1 MSETKSSQVS
11 KKKLSDIEIIPSIQ
25 NQELIRS
32 ILVEKENTSLASTI
46 SDLLEDQLRPQRAG
60 TRWKMEEEE
69 YIIYPQPELV
79 AVIPLPGLQFKED
92 FDVKTAT
99 PQDKQ
104 DHISQQLLTNFEA
117 VPIEKE
123 IFNRTISFGGIDNF
137 NYFLLFN
144 KKTKRFTLDDTA
156 ENGGKDPDIQPYIII
171 RDSTFSIWTFS
182 TDAIYNNNIRDQIE
196 KLLNAESFDPD
207 QKEPIGFMQVAD
219 RNDCMYMPDIRKEK
233 PTIRTKG
240 VKGVKDQTFLWKVH
254 NPNSQNITS
263 IELTAITSEFIRPHG
278 YVVMDDTVIERQA
291 NEENER
297 KFLIQLFL
305 ERKYGSDDIDWN
317 PIDIKSWFDILQSP
331 EKTATYNTVHE
342 KAKLLDWS
350 RTVSVRNMD
359 QKNDPDAGKRPEF
372 DIDKLKAS
380 AKEGINVL
388 AQTFKEK
395 EITDTLWVLD
405 KLDELQKQEEERS
418 QDTSEDQLRDI
429 KKKMSALR
437 DNEKD
442 EDKQSKEYKF
452 LKEWIKIR
460 STVMDNFDC
469 KTPSAVS
476 VIEETREL
484 IQRHLEK
491 LKAEKISLECDFQ
504 DKIAATLMTG
514 VGAILSYYFADKI
527 MSSASGFYSM
537 LTGTFDGRTRDEPA
551 NIADKGKAGLLIEV
565 GDVLTKIKKHALL
578 TTDPF
583 HVEITKKLS
592 VVTGGLNNLY
602 NMETHNYIFEEWKT
616 AVYARAKVAELN
628 DPEKNAT
635 ADAAVKAAAE
645 KLGISIKEATL
656 VYTKINEQSI
666 MDIVDSGSK
675 KGAKEIFEA
684 FEEAALRKMDILQRR
699 HKTRSLQN
707 FKDTKQWPNNWTTK
721 FGIGSKIIYGSIRE
735 DYWYTKEDGVEPV
748 PSRKEY
754 NPENSV
760 IYIGTSDSFVS
771 LYDKKQKLVVV
782 VPKHMIDNCIEEM
795 KIERDSGWDPLKA
808 KTTDYEGL
816 TAKEIKDTLSTAAN
830 QLEKLKQIFKN
841 QKKMAVIHQGLDPK
855 SKWKLPPPVF
865 SDLVPGTELILKYT
879 FEEVEVIEPTH
890 PLLDN
895 QRLNIAKWLVS
906 MCFRPQISQTTNA
919 ANKEGA
925 IQEAMEL
932 YENLSIKVKNTLYTV
947 LSPAL
952 SVKGFQAG
960 NVMEIDKKEA
970 GYSWNYFGNKE
981 GKMDEQLKRIITGPP
996 KATAWFVTV
1005 QKSNG
1010 ERFDRL
1016 LAKDFD
1022 ISKVQNSAIPMWM
1035 KQTAAGVVAVG
1046 ATLALIKGGERYTGK
1061 NVSNTKKYGGAAII
1075 SLGAVSSVTVP
1086 EAENPISLYN
1096 LVGAPLSYGVSD
1108 ETYCASEFEQMVKG
1122 KEKTAA
1128 LKRCIAENKKET
1140 KDKKKAKD
1148 KWWTSYGTVARRNA
1162 LDLDKLRVEFS
1173 KETERLEPLTV
1184 ELAKTTFELRNEDGS
1199 LTQIPSIGYLRK
1211 EHSELFGMC
1220 EIIGGSCMKMGLAG
1234 ILSKETQQWAQGL
1247 INAWTSYKK
1256 SIALDKEELKW
1267 SKEYF
1272 KELKAVKEESIKKS
1286 NLASCKY
1293 WYLQHRIP
1301 HIMGVR
1307 MLEFANLAI
1316 SQRSNEDAIKRHK
1329 CVKTLEWVQT
1339 AVKNEEWL
1347 PEEEVASLIDL
1358 REKCKVLQ
1366 NRASDAPTMSATG
1379 DIELDVDLN
1388 PVYSEATFFRKFP
1401 NVKNPKDQC
1410 TLREVY
1416 ASLFSQVKNEA
1427 ISEIGKPPSNWLES
1441 LTSIFNLYY
1450 YTNPMTGVVEIAFK
1464 TGIGAGIVSMMG
1476 MGGGM
1481 GGVPQT
1487 SMMPIGATPDLS
1499 GGAETWALL
1508 LRSGNMIPRALAT
1521 DCVPLSFQTAMTVGI
1536 EWIWSFLPFPM
1547 RKIIW
1552 DYTVN
1557 RIKQFFGSKQSWKSP
1572 ATIVAVIGILGAVGY
1587 FVIHCYD
1594 NAKTTVHEK
1603 FQIPQKEKLS
1613 QVFSGSR
1620 DEADT
1625 QLKEWILNDLAKD
1638 APELVFQ
1645 TYTESAYDEKG
1656 TDAADNVELLKK
1668 RILGNLPTLI
1678 RKNSDVEE
1686 GEAEWI
1692 MDPAGDDKVHT
1703 EQVVFNRE
1711 LRNKAAIKAAK
1722 KFFDAAFGSVC
1733 DPIINFFETVSKI
1746 FKTLTDWRNIPSWIA
1761 NNPLGVIKIAA
1772 AAATLSYV
1780 MYHKDSIKW
1789 GIKETYERLGKHGEG
1804 AYKKLKEV
1812 ILGKNA
1818 VDMTPLKN
1826 YYENRRKFC
1835 RDISKEMQS
1844 KFAVRFSKKAQ
1855 LVNHV
1860 KCIDVL
1866 DKFFI
1871 SKVGILTVKQAYLE
1885 IYKNVIRMEKETP
1898 GARPNLIE
1906 SLNFLFLGNPG
1917 TGKTTAVETL
1927 ANLLRYT
1934 NLRPAASGD
1943 DVKYPEMI
1951 APTINSLDAL
1961 VKKDKEG
1968 ITNVVSSILSIQHAM
1983 RTGHVGGILMTFRNQ
1998 AKAAKLSQKWNE
2010 DVPIDLDKIIED
2022 GALQKGM
2029 KAWDNF
2035 EENFWGEWMK
2045 VHDSEKQSNLKL
2057 TSAVE
2062 LLIEEKPAAAFK
2074 NLVDGYAKTSG
2085 VIFIDEAY
2093 SLNPGVPDNKDGRKI
2108 YDLLLLAAENHR
2120 KNITFI
2126 LAGYK
2131 DDIERKLISYNPGL
2145 ARRFPRTIQF
2155 DDLQKE
2161 EIRKVI
2167 QDKLRR
2173 TREDQAAG
2181 KQVQGW
2187 VMSQKTEEVLVNKLY
2202 RRSKLPNFGNF
2213 AVVTQAVSDAISK
2226 AQQRYPQLVQTV
2238 ECVSCKRN
2246 SRTVDLF
2253 AQKTDQ
2259 SISVGAVQ
2267 ISAVAVNTS
2276 TKKRNFYEEGPSVLS
2291 GMFCPTCQTFQPAEM
2306 GIYIENKK
2314 VYEKEDN
2321 GERGKVLGDSIH
2333 VSQWLEIKM
2342 DDVIGEN
2349 PDENKKLQDLI
2360 KKYIGKKNSIWPEAG
2375 QQASAIRISEH
2386 QFQLTTE
2393 VNVEGINVEGIKKA
2407 MQFHYKEGKDDILIG
2422 TVRKWDKKTRT
2433 ITTNK
2438 PYLAIDKWS
2447 LPVDGVAPRQISLSA
2462 PNYYTG
2468 GDFVGMQNIKAEL
2481 QQLIDVAKYNWR
2493 QESEGYPTVPIMLNK
2508 LFVGKPGTGKT
2519 SIAKAWGG
2527 ILKELNILS
2536 DGSFIEKA
2544 GSDFVGNVVG
2554 GSQVKTNAILKSAA
2568 GKVLFIDEAY
2578 VLAESDFGLEVLNT
2592 IVEQVQAKPGA
2603 DISVVMAGYEYEMT
2617 KMCREVNPGLG
2628 RRFDSDHPIIFHD
2641 YTDDELGAI
2650 LDLKAENQSIEI
2662 LPKAYETALE
2672 KIIRKR
2678 PRKDFGN
2685 AGTVENSLNSAIKKG
2700 MTRCLERSFVDRKMK
2715 ETKVDVPDAFYIFPT
2730 DFETKARQFFED
2742 VKIKDDELKENIYGD
2757 HPYYEA
2763 PIPLQWV
2770 KSKTSAKVKV
2780 GDEDYALVVGDIEKI
2795 SDTTVQKLLQVDA
2808 AKKTNVKTVAYY
2820 VSEKLRITR
2829 LKSEFGINILFKN
2842 VISTLNTELTRVDIE
2857 LRDLARKEK
2866 ELKTGQENK
2875 YAPKVV
2881 ADVEDHL
2888 VVVPV
2893 VVKGKLEI
2901 KVRPGHTTEERN
2913 GALFVKYYKSN
2924 GGAGSENEAKANGV
2938 LKTGVP
2944 FFPRGKD
2951 KKIKNTATW
2960 AEKLWESYKKS
2971 VADPSQEFSP
2981 QTAPNTGYRKFD
2993 DKKVEYAEKIIK
3005 VCREARKLFRA
3016 RAKIKVFTQEKA
3028 ELGKR
3033 EKAMS
3038 KLKKQVKKYEDKFFT
3053 SDSSDNPLKCPQELR
3068 DLESLKMDFQTL
3080 ESTLRIYWR
3089 EKKYLKL
3096 LEEATK
3102 KAKELFETEKL
3113 TLTEEDIQKAEIYTK
3128 WEPSPLTLIKQD
3140 FDWEP
3145 DYDPIGKLRK
3155 ELEGVEEIC
3164 DYIQNVSD
3172 EYKAAKDI
3180 WPGDRSKWPVL
3191 SNLIFNGNSG
3201 TGKTTVANY
3210 MAEAFNK
3217 CGLLAVPN
3225 TVIKSAS
3232 DLEGTVVGEAQELV
3246 QKAMEQALGG
3256 ILLIDEAYE
3265 LGKSE
3270 YGRQAQTKLIAMLE
3284 EEKFNKGKVVVIL
3297 CGYKPDMRK
3306 MLKRNQGMASRFGKA
3321 LDFEDMRDDVIL
3333 RQIVKIC
3340 AKSCIQID
3348 GITVDEGSQMNTDSE
3363 AGKLLI
3369 WFMERI
3375 KSFDGWGNF
3384 RDCKTI
3390 ASNIQ
3395 KEVYADFWRSVHP
3408 KDDKDI
3414 EPDKKEKWKKIH
3426 REIDNYKTKYKEW
3439 ELASKKWKIQWKNG
3453 WKKTESSEDNKKPKP
3468 PATLLSCNIRHIA
3481 NACGTVYLDRIGPSK
3496 PNRKRLGPNYE
3507 HAKMEYDKF
3516 YNGDQNTLKKLK
3528 DKIFKDFGTADQLRT
3543 ADQLIRDLE
3552 YLLDGVTGEGEVNA
3566 STPPQIYNLIPTSE
3580 GEEDGEREQ
3589 ATSYTM
3595 KYMESRKIGKK
3606 LLRTKVGTSLK
3617 F

>member
-1 MSETKSSQVS
+1 MSETKSNSVS

-32 ILVEKENTSLASTI
+32 ILVEKKNASLVSTTI
-46 SDLLEDQLRPQRAG
+46 FDLLEDQLRPQRAG
-60 TRWKMEEEE
+60 TRWNMNKEE
-69 YIIYPQPELV
+69 YIINPQPELV
-79 AVIPLPGLQFKED
+79 AVIPLTGLQFKEG
-92 FDVKTAT
+92 FDVKSAT
-99 PQDKQ
+99 SQDKQ
-104 DHISQQLLTNFEA
+104 DHLSQQLLTNFEA
-117 VPIEKE
+117 VSIEKK
-123 IFNRTISFGGIDNF
+123 IFYRTISFGGTGTDEF
-137 NYFLLFN
+137 NYLLLFN
-144 KKTKRFTLDDTA
+144 KKTKRFTLNDTD
-156 ENGGKDPDIQPYIII
+156 ENGENDPDIQPYIII
-171 RDSTFSIWTFS
+171 RGSTFSIWTFS
-182 TDAIYNNNIRDQIE
+182 TEAINNPKIREQIE
-196 KLLNAESFDPD
+196 ELLNAESFDPE
-207 QKEPIGFMQVAD
+207 QEEPIGFKQIA
-219 RNDCMYMPDIRKEK
+219 NTECMYMPDIKKEE
-233 PTIRTKG
+233 PTIRAANAQDK
-240 VKGVKDQTFLWKVH
+240 TFLWKVI
-254 NPNSQNITS
+254 PTDG
-263 IELTAITSEFIRPHG
+263 SEDFEWNKPYG
-278 YVVMDDTVIERQA
+278 YVVMETADIERQT
-291 NEENER
+291 NEENEKR
-297 KFLIQLFL
+297 FLIQLFL
-305 ERKYGSDDIDWN
+305 ERKYGSDDIDWKKS
-317 PIDIKSWFDILQSP
+317 DINIWFTQLKNSDKA
-331 EKTATYNTVHE
+331 ETVRE

-359 QKNDPDAGKRPEF
+359 QKNDPDPDKRPEF
-372 DIDKLKAS
+372 DIDKLKAK

-388 AQTFKEK
+388 APTFKEK
-395 EITDTLWVLD
+395 EISDTQWVLD
-405 KLDELQKQEEERS
+405 KLDELQEQEEERS
-418 QDTSEDQLRDI
+418 QDTSEDRLRDI
-429 KKKMSALR
+429 RRKMTALR
-437 DNEKD
+437 DNDKT

-452 LKEWIKIR
+452 LKEWIEIR

-491 LKAEKISLECDFQ
+491 IKAEKESLECDLE

-514 VGAILSYYFADKI
+514 VGAVLSYYFADKI

-537 LTGTFDGRTRDEPA
+537 LTGTGHVAKNEPA
-551 NIADKGKAGLLIEV
+551 LIDDKGNAKVLIDV
-565 GDVLTKIKKHALL
+565 GNVLTKIKEHAKYKK
-578 TTDPF
+578 DPRSKQ
-583 HVEITKKLS
+583 ITIDLDPIK
-592 VVTGGLNNLY
+592 GGLNGRY
-602 NMETHNYIFEEWKT
+602 NMEIHNHIFQEWK
-616 AVYARAKVAELN
+616 VAAQKKKE
-628 DPEKNAT
+628 
-635 ADAAVKAAAE
+635 AAGEAEKAAAGEEAE
-645 KLGISIKEATL
+645 KAAAKNLGISVKEAIYVVTRL
-656 VYTKINEQSI
+656 TDQTSI
-666 MDIVDSGSK
+666 DDIVNSGSK
-675 KGAKEIFEA
+675 KGAAEIFEA
-684 FEEAALRKMDILQRR
+684 FEGAALRKMDILQRR
-699 HKTRSLQN
+699 HEARSLQN

-721 FGIGSKIIYGSIRE
+721 FGIGSKIIYGSVRE
-735 DYWYTKEDGVEPV
+735 DYWYTQDDTEPE
-748 PSRKEY
+748 PAQSKKEY

-771 LYDKKQKLVVV
+771 LYDKKNGVVV

-795 KIERDSGWDPLKA
+795 EIERDQEWRPAEALGRNPDLEGVSKENYQDA
-808 KTTDYEGL
+808 KHAWNTQYE
-816 TAKEIKDTLSTAAN
+816 K
-830 QLEKLKQIFKN
+830 LEKIYKN
-841 QKKMAVIHQGLDPK
+841 QKLMAEIYHGLELTSP
-855 SKWKLPPPVF
+855 WKRPPPDF
-865 SDLVPGTELILKYT
+865 AKIAPGDEIILKYT

-890 PLLDN
+890 PLTDN

-906 MCFRPQISQTTNA
+906 MCFRPQISKTKTA
-919 ANKEGA
+919 SHKEAA
-925 IQEAMEL
+925 IQKAMEL
-932 YENLSIKVKNTLYTV
+932 YENLSIKVKDTLYTV

-952 SVKGFQAG
+952 SVKGFREG
-960 NVMEIDKKEA
+960 NVMEINANNA
-970 GYSWNYFGNKE
+970 GWFRWSE
-981 GKMDEQLKRIITGPP
+981 GQMDDQLGRIITGPP
-996 KATAWFVTV
+996 KAAAWFVTI

-1010 ERFDRL
+1010 DREQIQ

-1022 ISKVQNSAIPMWM
+1022 LAKVENTAIPVWA
-1035 KQTAAGVVAVG
+1035 KRLGTAIVAAAGTIAAVK
-1046 ATLALIKGGERYTGK
+1046 AGEKATGK
-1061 NVSNTKKYGGAAII
+1061 TLNKHATWGGAAIVGI
-1075 SLGAVSSVTVP
+1075 ASGYATVTVP
-1086 EAENPISLYN
+1086 EAENPISVYN
-1096 LVGAPLSYGVSD
+1096 LFGAPLSYGVSNVK
-1108 ETYCASEFEQMVKG
+1108 YCGRKFEHLEEG
-1122 KEKTAA
+1122 PE
-1128 LKRCIAENKKET
+1128 
-1140 KDKKKAKD
+1140 KDKKMAACEAKND
-1148 KWWTSYGTVARRNA
+1148 SMESNDWSFYGTVARNNVNII
-1162 LDLDKLRVEFS
+1162 DKQRAEFD
-1173 KETERLEPLTV
+1173 ERTDRLEPLTIG
-1184 ELAKTTFELRNEDGS
+1184 LAESTFQLKDEESGL
-1199 LTQIPSIGYLRK
+1199 LTQIPGIGYLRK
-1211 EHSELFGMC
+1211 EHSELFGMR
-1220 EIIGGSCMKMGLAG
+1220 EVIGGSCMKMGLAG

-1247 INAWTSYKK
+1247 INAWTSYEK
-1256 SIALDKEELKW
+1256 SIAQDEEELKW
-1267 SKEYF
+1267 SKEYS

-1286 NLASCKY
+1286 NLSAYKY

-1307 MLEFANLAI
+1307 MLEFANHAM
-1316 SQRSNEDAIKRHK
+1316 SQRPNDGADKRK
-1329 CVKTLEWVQT
+1329 NCLKTIEWV
-1339 AVKNEEWL
+1339 KNAIDKPGWL
-1347 PEEEVASLIDL
+1347 PVEPNPSVSAL
-1358 REKCKVLQ
+1358 RKKCKGLQ
-1366 NRASDAPTMSATG
+1366 NRASNTQTMSATG

-1388 PVYSEATFFRKFP
+1388 PVYNEATFFRKFT
-1401 NVKNPKDQC
+1401 NVKNPNYQR

-1427 ISEIGKPPSNWLES
+1427 ISEIGKQPSNWLES

-1464 TGIGAGIVSMMG
+1464 TGIGAGMVSMMG

-1481 GGVPQT
+1481 GASAGGVPQT
-1487 SMMPIGATPDLS
+1487 SMMPMGATPDLS

-1521 DCVPLSFQTAMTVGI
+1521 DCVQLSFQTAMAVGI

-1557 RIKQFFGSKQSWKSP
+1557 RIKQFFGGTHDWKSP
-1572 ATIVAVIGILGAVGY
+1572 RTIVAVIGILGAVGY
-1587 FVIHCYD
+1587 FVIHCTD
-1594 NAKTTVHEK
+1594 DAKTVVQES
-1603 FQIPQKEKLS
+1603 FLIPQTLRNKTFYGTRE
-1613 QVFSGSR
+1613 Q
-1620 DEADT
+1620 ADKA
-1625 QLKEWILNDLAKD
+1625 LKTWILNDLASDDPQLVPDQYHEEKFEEKD
-1638 APELVFQ
+1638 VSDDQKSKQKPKQKQEMKKL
-1645 TYTESAYDEKG
+1645 E
-1656 TDAADNVELLKK
+1656 KK
-1668 RILGNLPTLI
+1668 RIAGSLPALI
-1678 RKNSDVEE
+1678 KKPEE
-1686 GEAEWI
+1686 WRQRASIALASQTPAKAEQDEWI
-1692 MDPAGDDKVHT
+1692 LDPNSSKIFT
-1703 EQVVFNRE
+1703 EQVLLNRD
-1711 LRNKAAIKAAK
+1711 LRNKKVMKAASKYFEKYIGPVWNPIK
-1722 KFFDAAFGSVC
+1722 KFLQ
-1733 DPIINFFETVSKI
+1733 TVAKI
-1746 FKTLTDWRNIPSWIA
+1746 FQNGIDWRNIPSWIA
-1761 NNPLGVIKIAA
+1761 DNPLGTIKLAA
-1772 AAATLSYV
+1772 AAATLGYAY
-1780 MYHKDSIKW
+1780 YHIDSITW
-1789 GIKETYERLGKHGEG
+1789 GIGETYERLGNHRKDAFE
-1804 AYKKLKEV
+1804 KLKTV

-1835 RDISKEMQS
+1835 MKISKEMKS

-1866 DKFFI
+1866 DNFFI
-1871 SKVGILTVKQAYLE
+1871 SKVGILTVKRAYLE

-1934 NLRPAASGD
+1934 NLRPAASGN

-1951 APTINSLDAL
+1951 APSIDSLDAL

-1983 RTGHVGGILMTFRNQ
+1983 RTGHVGGVLMTVHNQ
-1998 AKAAKLSQKWNE
+1998 TKVAKLSQKWNE
-2010 DVPIDLDKIIED
+2010 DAPEDLDKIIEN

-2035 EENFWGEWMK
+2035 EENFWGEWMN

-2074 NLVDGYAKTSG
+2074 DLVEGYAKTSG
-2085 VIFIDEAY
+2085 IIFIDEAY
-2093 SLNPGVPDNKDGRKI
+2093 SLNPGAPDNKDGRKI

-2173 TREDQAAG
+2173 TREAAG

-2187 VMSQKTEEVLVNKLY
+2187 VMSQKTEDVLVNKLY

-2226 AQQRYPQLVQTV
+2226 AQKRYPQLVQTV

-2246 SRTVDLF
+2246 SRTVERLEWI
-2253 AQKTDQ
+2253 TDQ
-2259 SISVGAVQ
+2259 SRSVSAVQ
-2267 ISAVAVNTS
+2267 TSAVAAELL
-2276 TKKRNFYEEGPSVLS
+2276 YEEGPSVLA

-2306 GIYIENKK
+2306 EIYIENKK

-2321 GERGKVLGDSIH
+2321 GERGKEIGDSID
-2333 VSQWLEIKM
+2333 VSHWLEIKM
-2342 DDVIGEN
+2342 KDVIGEN
-2349 PDENKKLQDLI
+2349 PDQNKKLQDLI
-2360 KKYIGKKNSIWPEAG
+2360 KKYIGKKDSIWPEAG
-2375 QQASAIRISEH
+2375 TASAKRIREH
-2386 QFQLTTE
+2386 QFQLTSRA
-2393 VNVEGINVEGIKKA
+2393 NVEGIEKG
-2407 MQFHYKEGKDDILIG
+2407 MQFHYKNEQDNDILIG
-2422 TVRKWDKKTRT
+2422 TVRKWDENTRT

-2438 PYLAIDKWS
+2438 PYLALKEWPWS
-2447 LPVDGVAPRQISLSA
+2447 DDGVEPRQISLSA

-2468 GDFVGMQNIKAEL
+2468 GQFVGMQNIKAEL
-2481 QQLIDVAKYNWR
+2481 QQLVDVARYNWR
-2493 QESEGYPTVPIMLNK
+2493 QESEGYPIVPIMLNK

-2519 SIAKAWGG
+2519 SIAKAWGL

-2650 LDLKAENQSIEI
+2650 LDLKAEDQSIEI
-2662 LPKAYETALE
+2662 LPKAHETALE

-2685 AGTVENSLNSAIKKG
+2685 AGTVENSLNSAVKKG
-2700 MTRCLERSFVDRKMK
+2700 MTRCLGRSFADKKTGEERI
-2715 ETKVDVPDAFYIFPT
+2715 TGDVFSVFPT
-2730 DFETKARQFFED
+2730 DFETKARQSFENLR
-2742 VKIKDDELKENIYGD
+2742 IKDVDLEKKIYGD
-2757 HPYYEA
+2757 SPYYEDFKTL
-2763 PIPLQWV
+2763 PWF
-2770 KSKTSAKVKV
+2770 KSETSAKVKV
-2780 GDEDYALVVGDIEKI
+2780 DDEDYALVVGEITKI
-2795 SDTTVQKLLQVDA
+2795 TDETVIKLLQVDA
-2808 AKKTNVKTVAYY
+2808 AKKTSVKTAAYY

-2842 VISTLNTELTRVDIE
+2842 VISTLNTELTEVGN
-2857 LRDLARKEK
+2857 DLHNLAAAEEK
-2866 ELKTGQENK
+2866 LKSKQENK
-2875 YAPKVV
+2875 YAPKVFE
-2881 ADVEDHL
+2881 DVSGHL

-2893 VVKGKLEI
+2893 VVKDKLEI

-2924 GGAGSENEAKANGV
+2924 GGAGPEKEAKANGV

-2944 FFPRGKD
+2944 FFPRGKS

-2960 AEKLWESYKKS
+2960 AENLWESYKKS

-2993 DKKVEYAEKIIK
+2993 EKKVEYAEKIIK
-3005 VCREARKLFRA
+3005 VCREAKKFASA
-3016 RAKIKVFTQEKA
+3016 RAKIKVFTPEKA
-3028 ELGKR
+3028 KLEKR
-3033 EKAMS
+3033 KEAMS
-3038 KLKKQVKKYEDKFFT
+3038 KLKKQVKDYEDEFFT
-3053 SDSSDNPLKCPQELR
+3053 SVRPKKPLKCPDGLN
-3068 DLESLKMDFQTL
+3068 DLESLKGDFKNL
-3080 ESTLRIYWR
+3080 EDTLRIYWR
-3089 EKKYLKL
+3089 EKEYLKL
-3096 LEEATK
+3096 LGAATK
-3102 KAKELFETEKL
+3102 KAKKIFETEKL
-3113 TLTEEDIQKAEIYTK
+3113 TLIEEDIEKAELYTK

-3145 DYDPIGKLRK
+3145 EYDPIEKLRK
-3155 ELEGVEEIC
+3155 ELEGVDEIC

-3217 CGLLAVPN
+3217 CGLLAVSN

-3306 MLKRNQGMASRFGKA
+3306 MLKRNQGMASRFGKS

-3348 GITVDEGSQMNTDSE
+3348 GIDGIDGQSLHSNSE
-3363 AGKLLI
+3363 AGKLLR

-3395 KEVYADFWRSVHP
+3395 KEVYAGFWRA
-3408 KDDKDI
+3408 
-3414 EPDKKEKWKKIH
+3414 PDKEVKEKEIH
-3426 REIDNYKTKYKEW
+3426 ERMVKYNSKYKEW
-3439 ELASKKWKIQWKNG
+3439 ELEAKIWKNEWKNG
-3453 WKKTESSEDNKKPKP
+3453 CRPTGSDPKKPKP
-3468 PATLLSCNIRHIA
+3468 PATLLSCNIKHIA
-3481 NACGTVYLDRIGPSK
+3481 LACGTVYLDRIGPSK
-3496 PNRKRLGPNYE
+3496 PNRKRLGPDYE
-3507 HAKMEYDKF
+3507 HAKREYDKF

-3528 DKIFKDFGTADQLRT
+3528 DKIFHGFETA
-3543 ADQLIRDLE
+3543 AQLIRDLE
-3552 YLLDGVTGEGEVNA
+3552 SLSGYGAKSGYGALEDLTGEVNEEEVQVNPVHAEVNEEGEVNV
-3566 STPPQIYNLIPTSE
+3566 
-3580 GEEDGEREQ
+3580 GGDGEVNIGGDGEGTAAIVQ
-3589 ATSYTM
+3589 ATSYSM
-3595 KYMESRKIGKK
+3595 KYMESRKTGKR